1 MTRLD
6 RLIRRAVG
14 SWQSWQ
20 TRRRLEAAKKRVD
33 RLLPEIQEFTKAEKK
48 GQRSHGRVSVV
59 QKARRDFMTSVLRGE
74 AR

>member
-6 RLIRRAVG
+6 RLIRRAVA

-20 TRRRLEAAKKRVD
+20 TRRRLYRALPGLRVLDEAEREARE
-33 RLLPEIQEFTKAEKK
+33 RH
-48 GQRSHGRVSVV
+48 RRVSDIRKLRTDV
-59 QKARRDFMTSVLRGE
+59 MTAALRGE